1 MPRRWDT
8 VSRPISGFLKT
19 FGVLS
24 DISKAS
30 RKWRTIFQASGVLWP
45 AVVPCVRARRR
56 AAMSADLMPAGS
68 QRPWASGVWL
78 TRGRMTFTAVAM
90 LAGTVLAL
98 GLLFAT
104 AHGTVDRFNRPL
116 GTDFSSFWTAGRMAL
131 DGHAALAYD
140 WQAHWAMQ
148 RQTHGIDQFYPWS
161 YPPVF
166 LLVAAALA
174 ALPYVPALMVWQ
186 VTSLLAALAV
196 FRRILPQTQALLF
209 ALGFPGVLVCFG
221 DGQTG
226 FLTAA
231 LLGGGVVALPRRQV
245 LAGVLFGLLIYKPQF
260 GIMIPFVLAAAGYW
274 RAIAAATVTA
284 AIFVGVT
291 LVVWGWPVW
300 HAFLASIPLTGSI
313 VLDAGSTGFG
323 KFQSIFSWVRLMGG
337 PLPLAY
343 GVQAVVTLAVFGACV
358 WMWRSPISFRL
369 KGAALL
375 AGALLSSPYVLDYD
389 FIVFGLALAL
399 VVAHGFEH
407 GFNPWEKTV
416 LALAWLS
423 PCLDRPIGEMG
434 FPLGFLSL
442 ATIFLLVVKRAA
454 DEGAVPLS
462 LGRAGFCR

>member
-1 MPRRWDT
+1 M
-8 VSRPISGFLKT
+8 SAGSM
-19 FGVLS
+19 
-24 DISKAS
+24 
-30 RKWRTIFQASGVLWP
+30 P
-45 AVVPCVRARRR
+45 AVSPGV
-56 AAMSADLMPAGS
+56 
-68 QRPWASGVWL
+68 WASGAWL
-78 TRGRMTFTAVAM
+78 TRGRMTFTAAVM

-98 GLLFAT
+98 GFLFAT
-104 AHGTVDRFNRPL
+104 AHGTIDRFNRPL

-131 DGHAALAYD
+131 DGHATLAYD
-140 WQAHWAMQ
+140 WQAHWAVQ

-174 ALPYVPALMVWQ
+174 ALPYVPALVVWQ

-196 FRRILPQTQALLF
+196 FRRILPWTQALLF

-260 GIMIPFVLAAAGYW
+260 GLLIPFVLAAAGYW

-284 AIFVGVT
+284 VLFIGAT
-291 LVVWGWPVW
+291 VVLWGWPVW
-300 HAFLASIPLTGSI
+300 HAFLASIPLTGSV

-323 KFQSIFSWVRLMGG
+323 KFQSIFSWMRLVGG

-343 GVQAVVTLAVFGACV
+343 GAQAVVTLAVLAACV
-358 WMWRSPISFRL
+358 WMWRSPVSFRL

-375 AGALLSSPYVLDYD
+375 TGALLSSPYVFDYD

-407 GFNPWEKTV
+407 GFNPWEKTI
-416 LALAWLS
+416 LALGWLS
-423 PCLDRPIGEMG
+423 PCLDRPIGELG

-442 ATIFLLVVKRAA
+442 AVLFLLVVKRAA
-454 DEGAVPLS
+454 GEGAPAPFPGS
-462 LGRAGFCR
+462 AGFRR